1 MLDAGGGW
9 RGNKSLCSTPKP
21 ASKVKAESGG
31 IYGKVSIQH
40 SRAKVKDLS
49 PRRKARLNSVGE

>member
-1 MLDAGGGW
+1 MLGVDGEEIRASAAHQ
-9 RGNKSLCSTPKP
+9 SL

-49 PRRKARLNSVGE
+49 PRRKPRLNSVGE